1 MSTHATSIKVH
12 DDYLELVR
20 RFPLS
25 PIRTERQLQAAHRMI
40 DELSVIDEGKLTPGQ
55 ADYLDVLADL
65 TVKYEDQHH
74 AVDLSHLDAVD
85 TLRHLMEQR
94 GMNASDLGRLL
105 GNREA
110 GSKILRRERELSKA
124 MIRKLADHF
133 AVSAA
138 LFL

>member
-1 MSTHATSIKVH
+1 
-12 DDYLELVR
+12 VR
-20 RFPLS
+20 RGSSALRCRGFYNALV
-25 PIRTERQLQAAHRMI
+25 LI
-40 DELSVIDEGKLTPGQ
+40 DELCVIDEGKLTPGQ

-85 TLRHLMEQR
+85 RLRHLMEQR